1 MMMLEFSPLCIHPNL
16 DQTRHHR
23 VREQINYSVF
33 MLFYVVET
41 MSYIKSVSYDD
52 ESIHV
57 VGAYFFELYS
67 SSGSAAILY
76 SFCSISI
83 VDELGFFAAS
93 RTIGV

>member
-33 MLFYVVET
+33 MLFYVVEA
-41 MSYIKSVSYDD
+41 MSYIKSVSNDD

-57 VGAYFFELYS
+57 VGGLLF
-67 SSGSAAILY
+67 
-76 SFCSISI
+76 
-83 VDELGFFAAS
+83 
-93 RTIGV
+93 